1 MLLVPSTYVIVTT
14 LLQLEQLLRDKSRVQ
29 AAPVKGP
36 RWWAPLSRCCGY
48 IWFSFSCCGSLL
60 LSMVSRAQR
69 HLVCARPSFEAKLA
83 QQAPT
88 SISLQLVASLGQDA
102 ESQPKH

>member
-1 MLLVPSTYVIVTT
+1 MWLRPSTYVIVTT

-29 AAPVKGP
+29 ATPVKGH

-69 HLVCARPSFEAKLA
+69 HPVCGGLPLWPS
-83 QQAPT
+83 
-88 SISLQLVASLGQDA
+88 
-102 ESQPKH
+102 

>member
-1 MLLVPSTYVIVTT
+1 MLLRLSTYVIVAT
-14 LLQLEQLLRDKSRVQ
+14 LLQLEQLLREKSRVQ

-60 LSMVSRAQR
+60 LSMVSGAQR
-69 HLVCARPSFEAKLA
+69 HLARVCGHPLTPYCHSRHLQTIRLQPLSQVWDRPLA
-83 QQAPT
+83 
-88 SISLQLVASLGQDA
+88 SS
-102 ESQPKH
+102 